1 MLAQRTK
8 SIKHIDDPYG
18 MKPALSS
25 FRQQC
30 IHASG
35 RAIFNREEDRELS
48 VNVTMPKMGMTMK
61 EGKVSK
67 WYKNEGE
74 SVGKGEDLFE
84 VETEK
89 ITNKIESPDSGVFFQ
104 IVLPA
109 GETVPVGTILAVIA
123 QAGEQPERIEGI
135 QVGEVEEVPGEAG
148 RPQAAAVQV
157 EPQEK
162 KRILSTPSA
171 RRLAKELGVDLSL
184 VTGSGPQGKIKE
196 ADVLKFHE
204 EGPPAPKI
212 TPLAAEIAKQEGLDI
227 STITGTGE
235 NGKIT
240 KEDVEQALAAS
251 KAVPEGPPAE
261 ARVIPFEGMRKVIAD
276 NMQASLQNAA
286 QLTTFTEVDVTE
298 MVRFRDMMR
307 AEFARDDAV
316 KISYNDIIVMATA
329 HALMRHPIMNSTLV
343 GEEILLHDTVNMG
356 IAVALPEGLIVPKLR
371 HAETK
376 SLLEIAKEVR
386 ELARKARE
394 GALAVEEVMDGTFT
408 ISNVS
413 MLGMDGFTPVLNP
426 PETGILGVGRVIQKP
441 AVFNGEIAIRQMM
454 TLSLTFDHRVVDGAP
469 AMTFLRDL
477 ARYLAQPMLL
487 LA

>member
-1 MLAQRTK
+1 M
-8 SIKHIDDPYG
+8 
-18 MKPALSS
+18 
-25 FRQQC
+25 
-30 IHASG
+30 
-35 RAIFNREEDRELS
+35 S

-61 EGKVSK
+61 EGKVSR
-67 WYKNEGE
+67 WYKHEGD
-74 SVGKGEDLFE
+74 SVEKGEDLVE

-89 ITNKIESPDSGVFFQ
+89 ITNKIESPGSGLLFQ
-104 IVLPA
+104 IVVSVGA
-109 GETVPVGTILAVIA
+109 SVPVGTILAVIA
-123 QAGEQPERIEGI
+123 EAGEQPERIEGI
-135 QVGEVEEVPGEAG
+135 QAGEVNAMQGEAG
-148 RPQAAAVQV
+148 SPQAA
-157 EPQEK
+157 EPKSEAQAK
-162 KRILSTPSA
+162 KRIMSTPSA

-184 VTGSGPQGKIKE
+184 VAGSGPQGKIKE

-212 TPLAAEIAKQEGLDI
+212 TPLAAEIARQEGLDI
-227 STITGTGE
+227 ATITGTGE
-235 NGKIT
+235 GGKIT
-240 KEDVEQALAAS
+240 KEDVAHALAAAS
-251 KAVPEGPPAE
+251 KTAPEAQPAE
-261 ARVIPFEGMRKVIAD
+261 ARIIPLTGMRKAIAD
-276 NMQASLQNAA
+276 NMLASLQSAA
-286 QLTTFTEVDVTE
+286 QLTAFTEVDVTE

-307 AEFARDDAV
+307 AEFASDDSV

-356 IAVALPEGLIVPKLR
+356 IAVALPDGLIVPKLR
-371 HAETK
+371 NAEKK
-376 SLLEIAKEVR
+376 SLLEIAREVR

-394 GALAVEEVMDGTFT
+394 GALTVEEVTDGTFT

-426 PETGILGVGRVIQKP
+426 PETGILGVGRVIEKP
-441 AVFNGEIAIRQMM
+441 AVFDGKMAIRHMM

-477 ARYLAQPMLL
+477 ARYLAQPMLI

>member
-1 MLAQRTK
+1 
-8 SIKHIDDPYG
+8 
-18 MKPALSS
+18 
-25 FRQQC
+25 
-30 IHASG
+30 
-35 RAIFNREEDRELS
+35 
-48 VNVTMPKMGMTMK
+48 MPKMGMTMK
-61 EGKVSK
+61 VGKVSK
-67 WYKNEGE
+67 WYKNEGD
-74 SVGKGEDLFE
+74 SVEKGETLFE

-89 ITNKIESPDSGVFFQ
+89 ITNKIEAPDSGLLFQ
-104 IVLPA
+104 VVVPA
-109 GETVPVGTILAVIA
+109 GETVPVGTILAVIS
-123 QAGEQPERIEGI
+123 QNGEQPPRIEGI
-135 QVGEVEEVPGEAG
+135 QLGDVEEMQG
-148 RPQAAAVQV
+148 AAATPQTAEATP

-162 KRILSTPSA
+162 KRVLSTPSA

-184 VTGSGPQGKIKE
+184 VTGSGPKGKIKE
-196 ADVLKFHE
+196 TDVRKFHE

-212 TPLAAEIAKQEGLDI
+212 TPLAAEIARQEGLDI

-240 KEDVEQALAAS
+240 KEDVQHALAAS
-251 KAVPEGPPAE
+251 EDAPEAQPTE
-261 ARVIPFEGMRKVIAD
+261 ARIIPFEGMRKAIAD
-276 NMQASLQNAA
+276 NMHASLQNAA

-307 AEFARDDAV
+307 AEFARDDSV

-329 HALMRHPIMNSTLV
+329 RALTRHPIMNSTLV
-343 GEEILLHDTVNMG
+343 GEEILLHETVHLG

-371 HAETK
+371 NAEKK

-386 ELARKARE
+386 ELAQKARE
-394 GALAVEEVMDGTFT
+394 GALAVEEVTDGTFT

-413 MLGMDGFTPVLNP
+413 MLDMDGFTPVLNP
-426 PETGILGVGRVIQKP
+426 PETGILGVGRVIEKP
-441 AVFNGEIAIRQMM
+441 AVFNGEIAVRHMM

-477 ARYLAQPMLL
+477 ARFLRQPMLI

>member
-1 MLAQRTK
+1 
-8 SIKHIDDPYG
+8 
-18 MKPALSS
+18 
-25 FRQQC
+25 
-30 IHASG
+30 
-35 RAIFNREEDRELS
+35 LS

-61 EGKVSK
+61 VGKVSK
-67 WYKNEGE
+67 WYKNEGD
-74 SVGKGEDLFE
+74 SVEKGENLFE

-89 ITNKIESPDSGVFFQ
+89 ITNKIESPGSGVLFQ
-104 IVLPA
+104 IVVPA

-135 QVGEVEEVPGEAG
+135 QVGEVEEVQAKAASSQATEAK
-148 RPQAAAVQV
+148 A

-162 KRILSTPSA
+162 KRIISTPSA

-184 VTGSGPQGKIKE
+184 VTGSGPEGKIKE

-204 EGPPAPKI
+204 EGPPVPKI
-212 TPLAAEIAKQEGLDI
+212 TPLAAEIARQEGLDI

-240 KEDVEQALAAS
+240 REDVERALAAS
-251 KAVPEGPPAE
+251 TAAPGAQPSK
-261 ARVIPFEGMRKVIAD
+261 ARVIPFEGIRKVIAD
-276 NMQASLQNAA
+276 NMHASLQNAA
-286 QLTTFTEVDVTE
+286 QLTAFTEVDVTE
-298 MVRFRDMMR
+298 MVRFRELMR
-307 AEFARDDAV
+307 DEFARDASV

-329 HALMRHPIMNSTLV
+329 RALMRHPIMNATLV
-343 GEEILLHDTVNMG
+343 GEEILLHDTVSMG

-371 HAETK
+371 NAEKK
-376 SLLEIAKEVR
+376 SLLEVAKEVR
-386 ELARKARE
+386 ELAKKARE
-394 GALAVEEVMDGTFT
+394 GTLAVEEVTDGTFT

-426 PETGILGVGRVIQKP
+426 PETGILGIGRVIEKP
-441 AVFNGEIAIRQMM
+441 AVFNGEIAIRHMM

-477 ARYLAQPMLL
+477 ARYLAQPMLI